1 MSVTRHRTRQYT
13 DPVGFLPP
21 LEIARAKC
29 AEHTEQ
35 ARQWSVIVETLE
47 RLEANCATTTE
58 STDTAVDD

>member
-1 MSVTRHRTRQYT
+1 MSVARNRTRQYT
-13 DPVGFLPP
+13 DPIGFLPP

-47 RLEANCATTTE
+47 RLEANCATSTE
-58 STDTAVDD
+58 LTDTDVDE